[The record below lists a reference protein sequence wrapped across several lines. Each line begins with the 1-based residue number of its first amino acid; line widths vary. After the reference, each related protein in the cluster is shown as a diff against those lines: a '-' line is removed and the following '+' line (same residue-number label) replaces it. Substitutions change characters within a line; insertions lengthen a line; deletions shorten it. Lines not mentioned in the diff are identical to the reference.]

1 VALAQKLATGWR
13 CVLRAARTDPRSPVL
28 GSYIVASHSCAAA
41 SSRSAWFVITVIAMA
56 RLPLSIVFDRT
67 AAFRVINRH
76 GHISEQRLSP
86 QGVAL
91 VVKRRAKAV
100 GVNKKTVAAHSLHA
114 GFATQAFGQG
124 VPESP

>member
-1 VALAQKLATGWR
+1 
-13 CVLRAARTDPRSPVL
+13 
-28 GSYIVASHSCAAA
+28 
-41 SSRSAWFVITVIAMA
+41 MA

-76 GHISEQRLSP
+76 GHISEQRLTP

-91 VVKRRAKAV
+91 VVKPRAKAV
-100 GVNKKTVAAHSLHA
+100 GVNKRTVAAHSLHA

-124 VPESP
+124 VPEFSVMRHGCWKSASSMRGYIREGSLLRDNAAAKLGL